1 MNIFKNGSPK
11 ELLQFMKNENKFIKD
26 TGTTVVVGRIN
37 FLHKLIHGKFIL
49 DMESMEDIR
58 EDYIFL
64 WYKVEQKGFFFVPF
78 VEFVTTN
85 FEVI

>member
-1 MNIFKNGSPK
+1 MFTKKTFNNPK
-11 ELLQFMKNENKFIKD
+11 
-26 TGTTVVVGRIN
+26 VW
-37 FLHKLIHGKFIL
+37 HKLIHGKFIL

-85 FEVI
+85 LEVIWW